1 MASSLKEAS
10 SVGNLEFSDE
20 AARNQEA
27 ICSTEAF
34 REQRRITLDALALA
48 DGERVLDVGV
58 GTGHMAFDIA
68 QATSGHNK
76 IVGIDISED
85 MLDTCRGRCPNLSN
99 VSFELA
105 DLYDLP
111 FDEESFDVV
120 LSVQVFEYLEDVQK
134 ALLELNRVLK
144 PGGRLVLRDA
154 DWGTLI
160 WESGNP
166 DRMAHILSIWDQHLA
181 DPFLP
186 RKLASQLNNAG
197 FVDCAVRS
205 FVTVETEYDVNQT
218 SYYIARFVAPYAISQ
233 GADEREV
240 ADWLADLE
248 AQAEAGRYFYS
259 LNSYIFSAAKS

>member
-1 MASSLKEAS
+1 
-10 SVGNLEFSDE
+10 VGKLEFSDE

-27 ICSTEAF
+27 ICNTDAF
-34 REQRRITLDALALA
+34 HEQRRITLDALALA
-48 DGERVLDVGV
+48 DGERVLDAGV
-58 GTGHMAFDIA
+58 GTGHMAFDMA
-68 QATSGHNK
+68 QATSGHNN
-76 IVGIDISED
+76 IVGVDISED
-85 MLDTCRGRCPNLSN
+85 MLDTCRDRCADLPN
-99 VSFELA
+99 VSFEMA

-111 FDEESFDVV
+111 FDEEIFDVV

-134 ALLELNRVLK
+134 ALLELHRVLK

-166 DRMAHILSIWDQHLA
+166 DRMAHILNIWDQHLA

-186 RKLASQLNNAG
+186 RTLVSQLNNAG

-205 FVTVETEYDVNQT
+205 FVTVETEYNANQT

-240 ADWLADLE
+240 ADWLADLD
-248 AQAEAGRYFYS
+248 AQAAAGRYFYN
-259 LNSYIFSAAKS
+259 LNSYIFSATKP

>member
-1 MASSLKEAS
+1 M
-10 SVGNLEFSDE
+10 GNLEFSDE

-27 ICSTEAF
+27 ICNTDAF
-34 REQRRITLDALALA
+34 HEQRRITLDALALA

-58 GTGHMAFDIA
+58 GTGHMAFDMA
-68 QATSGHNK
+68 QATAGDNE
-76 IVGIDISED
+76 IVGVDISED
-85 MLDTCRGRCPNLSN
+85 MLDTCRARCADLPN
-99 VSFELA
+99 VSFKMA

-134 ALLELNRVLK
+134 ALLELRRVLK

-160 WESGNP
+160 WSSGNP
-166 DRMAHILSIWDQHLA
+166 DRMAHILNIWDRHLA

-186 RKLASQLNNAG
+186 RTLASQLNNAG
-197 FVDCAVRS
+197 FVDCAVRA

-218 SYYIARFVAPYAISQ
+218 SYYVARFVAPYAISQ

-240 ADWLADLE
+240 ADWLSDLE
-248 AQAEAGRYFYS
+248 AQAAAGRYFYN
-259 LNSYIFSAAKS
+259 LNSYIFSATKR

>member
-1 MASSLKEAS
+1 M
-10 SVGNLEFSDE
+10 GNLEFSDE

-27 ICSTEAF
+27 ISNTEAF
-34 REQRRITLDALALA
+34 HEQRCITLEALALA

-58 GTGHMAFDIA
+58 GTGHMAFDMA

-76 IVGIDISED
+76 IVGVDISED
-85 MLDTCRGRCPNLSN
+85 MLNTCRDRCADLPN
-99 VSFELA
+99 VSFEMA

-134 ALLELNRVLK
+134 ALLELHRVLK

-160 WESGNP
+160 WKSANP
-166 DRMAHILSIWDQHLA
+166 ARMAHMLNIWDQHLA

-186 RKLASQLNNAG
+186 RTLAAQLNNSG
-197 FVDCAVRS
+197 FVDCAVRA
-205 FVTVETEYDVNQT
+205 FVTVETNYDVNQT
-218 SYYIARFVAPYAISQ
+218 SHYIARFVAPYAISQ

-240 ADWLADLE
+240 ADWLADLD
-248 AQAEAGRYFYS
+248 AQAAAGRYFYS
-259 LNSYIFSAAKS
+259 LNSYIFSATKR